1 MPPLLSITS
10 HFFLQIAVIL
20 LTYRLL
26 WPLFRRLAQVQVVA
40 IMVAG
45 FLLGPSVLG
54 WIWPAAQQWLFPT
67 KLTIGAETFTH
78 PNLTVIYVVGQLGLV
93 LYMFLVGASFKLDI
107 LSAHV
112 RQAGV
117 TSAAGIGVP
126 LVLGGVVGWWMVGL
140 GGYFT
145 DKVVHWQGG
154 LFVAAA
160 VAITA
165 FPMLAWIVYDSGL
178 LNTRLGTMALS
189 CAAVDDACSWVLLAT
204 VVATAKGSLFGAF
217 LAIGG
222 GLAYLLFMVYVGR
235 PLLGRLETWTPPRA
249 DAERTG
255 GLPIAHTS
263 IVLLVVLTASWF
275 TDLVGIYSVFGA
287 FVAGAVMPRGALL
300 EAIRERFE
308 PLVAYL
314 LLPAFFIYSG
324 LNTQLTLIFDPSTLL
339 MAGIVLVVS
348 FAAKFGAIGL
358 AARWQGMSWYEAG
371 SMGALANARGLMELI
386 LLNIGFEAGLI
397 SGKLYTILALMT
409 IITTFRRHTAA
420 ATVRTPP
427 GEVGIEVRPCRGGAS
442 RRSVSSSVRIWF
454 VVAIAHARGG
464 VGGRTNV
471 PAANCSNKPARSA
484 SPDPVIE
491 VEHVE
496 TALNLVATGAADT
509 IVSSTV
515 AKSAAFPRNVRTVP
529 FAHPLYDIIALV
541 QRETGQMSPAT
552 RKFAALA
559 QRTLLE
565 KVVPKQAIPEL
576 A

>member
-1 MPPLLSITS
+1 MACLYVFRWSDRTERGASMPALLTITY
-10 HFFLQIAVIL
+10 HLFLQLVVIL

-40 IMVAG
+40 MMVAG

-67 KLTIGAETFTH
+67 KLTIGAETITH
-78 PNLTVIYVVGQLGLV
+78 PNLVAIYVIGQLGLV

-107 LSAHV
+107 LGAHS
-112 RQAGV
+112 RQAGF

-126 LVLGGVVGWWMVGL
+126 LVLGGLVGWWMVGL

-145 DKVVHWQGG
+145 NKVEPWQGA
-154 LFVAAA
+154 LFLAAA

-204 VVATAKGSLFGAF
+204 VVATAKGSVFGAV

-235 PLLGRLETWTPPRA
+235 PLLGRLETWTPPRV
-249 DAERTG
+249 DVERTG
-255 GLPIAHTS
+255 GLPIAHIS
-263 IVLLVVLTASWF
+263 VVLLVVLAASCF
-275 TDLVGIYSVFGA
+275 TDAVGIYSVFGA

-300 EAIRERFE
+300 DAIRERFE

-324 LNTQLTLIFDPSTLL
+324 LNTRLTLIFDGSTLL
-339 MAGIVLVVS
+339 VAGLVLVVS

-358 AARWQGMSWYEAG
+358 AARWQGMSWFEAG

-397 SGKLYTILALMT
+397 SGRLYTILALMT
-409 IITTFRRHTAA
+409 IITTF
-420 ATVRTPP
+420 
-427 GEVGIEVRPCRGGAS
+427 
-442 RRSVSSSVRIWF
+442 
-454 VVAIAHARGG
+454 
-464 VGGRTNV
+464 
-471 PAANCSNKPARSA
+471 
-484 SPDPVIE
+484 
-491 VEHVE
+491 
-496 TALNLVATGAADT
+496 VAT
-509 IVSSTV
+509 
-515 AKSAAFPRNVRTVP
+515 
-529 FAHPLYDIIALV
+529 PL
-541 QRETGQMSPAT
+541 QRLFE
-552 RKFAALA
+552 R
-559 QRTLLE
+559 RLE
-565 KVVPKQAIPEL
+565 KAGLKFGPAGEEPL
-576 A
+576 GSTSATAGRPL

>member
-1 MPPLLSITS
+1 MPVGVPMVGQELTTVPSLLSITS

-54 WIWPAAQQWLFPT
+54 WMWPAAQHWLFPT

-78 PNLTVIYVVGQLGLV
+78 PNLTAIYVVGQLGLV
-93 LYMFLVGASFKLDI
+93 LYMFLVGASFQLDI
-107 LSAHV
+107 FSAHV

-117 TSAAGIGVP
+117 TAGAGIGVP
-126 LVLGGVVGWWMVGL
+126 LALGGVLGWWMVSE

-165 FPMLAWIVYDSGL
+165 FPMLAWIVSDSGL
-178 LNTRLGTMALS
+178 LKTRLGTMALS
-189 CAAVDDACSWVLLAT
+189 CAAIDDACSWVLLAT
-204 VVATAKGSLFGAF
+204 VVATAKGSSAGAF
-217 LAIGG
+217 LAVGG
-222 GLAYLLFMVYVGR
+222 GLAYLLVMIFVAR
-235 PLLGRLETWTPPRA
+235 PLLARLETWTPLRT

-255 GLPIAHTS
+255 GLTAAQIS
-263 IVLLVVLTASWF
+263 IVLLVVLTAGWF

-300 EAIRERFE
+300 ETIRERFE

-324 LNTQLTLIFDPSTLL
+324 LNTQLTLILDSSTLL
-339 MAGIVLVVS
+339 VAGVVLVVS

-397 SGKLYTILALMT
+397 SGKLYTILAIMT
-409 IITTFRRHTAA
+409 IITTFVATPLQRVFERRLAKTGWKFGPAGEEPAGQASQA
-420 ATVRTPP
+420 AT
-427 GEVGIEVRPCRGGAS
+427 
-442 RRSVSSSVRIWF
+442 
-454 VVAIAHARGG
+454 
-464 VGGRTNV
+464 
-471 PAANCSNKPARSA
+471 
-484 SPDPVIE
+484 
-491 VEHVE
+491 
-496 TALNLVATGAADT
+496 ALG
-509 IVSSTV
+509 
-515 AKSAAFPRNVRTVP
+515 P
-529 FAHPLYDIIALV
+529 
-541 QRETGQMSPAT
+541 
-552 RKFAALA
+552 
-559 QRTLLE
+559 
-565 KVVPKQAIPEL
+565 
-576 A
+576 

>member
-1 MPPLLSITS
+1 MPPLLTITY
-10 HFFLQIAVIL
+10 HLFLQLAVVL

-40 IMVAG
+40 MMVAG

-54 WIWPAAQQWLFPT
+54 WMWPAAQRWLFPT
-67 KLTIGAETFTH
+67 KMTIGAETFTH
-78 PNLTVIYVVGQLGLV
+78 PNLVAIYVIGQLGLV
-93 LYMFLVGASFKLDI
+93 LYMFLVGSSFKLDI
-107 LSAHV
+107 LSSHS

-126 LVLGGVVGWWMVGL
+126 LILGGLVGWWMIVL

-145 DKVVHWQGG
+145 DKVVPWQGA
-154 LFVAAA
+154 LFIAAA

-204 VVATAKGSLFGAF
+204 VVATAKGSLFGAV

-235 PLLGRLETWTPPRA
+235 PLLGRLETWTPPRV
-249 DAERTG
+249 DVERTG

-263 IVLLVVLTASWF
+263 VVLLVVLAASCF
-275 TDLVGIYSVFGA
+275 TDAVGIYSVFGA

-300 EAIRERFE
+300 ESIRERFE

-324 LNTQLTLIFDPSTLL
+324 LNTQLSLIFDGSTLL
-339 MAGIVLVVS
+339 MAALVLVVS

-358 AARWQGMSWYEAG
+358 AARWQGMSWIEAG

-397 SGKLYTILALMT
+397 SERLYTILALMT
-409 IITTFRRHTAA
+409 IITTFVATPLQRLFERRLRRAGLKFGPAGEEPRGEVSQA
-420 ATVRTPP
+420 ATASSPQP
-427 GEVGIEVRPCRGGAS
+427 RP
-442 RRSVSSSVRIWF
+442 
-454 VVAIAHARGG
+454 
-464 VGGRTNV
+464 
-471 PAANCSNKPARSA
+471 
-484 SPDPVIE
+484 
-491 VEHVE
+491 
-496 TALNLVATGAADT
+496 
-509 IVSSTV
+509 
-515 AKSAAFPRNVRTVP
+515 
-529 FAHPLYDIIALV
+529 
-541 QRETGQMSPAT
+541 
-552 RKFAALA
+552 
-559 QRTLLE
+559 
-565 KVVPKQAIPEL
+565 
-576 A
+576 

>member
-1 MPPLLSITS
+1 MVGQTLMPPLLSIAS

-54 WIWPAAQQWLFPT
+54 WVWPAGQQWLFPA
-67 KLTIGAETFTH
+67 KLTVGTETFIH

-107 LSAHV
+107 LGAHA
-112 RQAGV
+112 RQAGI

-126 LVLGGVVGWWMVGL
+126 LVLGGLVGWWMVSL

-165 FPMLAWIVYDSGL
+165 FPMLAWIIYDSGL

-189 CAAVDDACSWVLLAT
+189 CAAVDDACAWILLAT
-204 VVATAKGSLFGAF
+204 VVATAKGSVFGAL

-235 PLLGRLETWTPPRA
+235 PLLARLETWTPPRG
-249 DAERTG
+249 DVERTG
-255 GLPIAHTS
+255 GLPIAQLS
-263 IVLLVVLTASWF
+263 IILLVVLTASWF
-275 TDLVGIYSVFGA
+275 TDMVGIYSVFGA

-300 EAIRERFE
+300 NTIRDRFE
-308 PLVAYL
+308 PLVGYL

-324 LNTQLTLIFDPSTLL
+324 LNTQLSLVLDPATLL
-339 MAGIVLVVS
+339 MAGVVLVVS

-386 LLNIGFEAGLI
+386 LLNIGLEAGLI
-397 SGKLYTILALMT
+397 SSRLYTILAVMT
-409 IITTFRRHTAA
+409 IVTTF
-420 ATVRTPP
+420 
-427 GEVGIEVRPCRGGAS
+427 
-442 RRSVSSSVRIWF
+442 
-454 VVAIAHARGG
+454 
-464 VGGRTNV
+464 
-471 PAANCSNKPARSA
+471 
-484 SPDPVIE
+484 
-491 VEHVE
+491 
-496 TALNLVATGAADT
+496 VATPLQRLFERRLKKSGSKFGPTGEEPHDD
-509 IVSSTV
+509 VSQAPSTSD
-515 AKSAAFPRNVRTVP
+515 A
-529 FAHPLYDIIALV
+529 
-541 QRETGQMSPAT
+541 
-552 RKFAALA
+552 
-559 QRTLLE
+559 
-565 KVVPKQAIPEL
+565 
-576 A
+576 